1 MIKYKTGGGDIM
13 NDNKSTNIGSEIESL
28 PHDYI
33 SDSTKWMIDMLSQ
46 YIPINRDR
54 NVFGR

>member
-1 MIKYKTGGGDIM
+1 M

-33 SDSTKWMIDMLSQ
+33 SDSTKWMIDVLSQ

>member
-1 MIKYKTGGGDIM
+1 M
-13 NDNKSTNIGSEIESL
+13 NDNKSTNIGSEIESI
-28 PHDYI
+28 PSDYI

-46 YIPINRDR
+46 YIQIDRDR

>member
-1 MIKYKTGGGDIM
+1 M

-28 PHDYI
+28 PYNYI

-46 YIPINRDR
+46 YTPINRDR
-54 NVFGR
+54 DVFGR

>member
-1 MIKYKTGGGDIM
+1 M
-13 NDNKSTNIGSEIESL
+13 NDNKSTNIGSEIASL
-28 PHDYI
+28 PRDYI
-33 SDSTKWMIDMLSQ
+33 SDSTKWMIDMLSR

>member
-1 MIKYKTGGGDIM
+1 M
-13 NDNKSTNIGSEIESL
+13 NDNKSTSIGSEIVSL
-28 PHDYI
+28 PRDYI

-46 YIPINRDR
+46 YILVNRDR

>member
-1 MIKYKTGGGDIM
+1 M
-13 NDNKSTNIGSEIESL
+13 NDNKSTNIGSEIESV
-28 PHDYI
+28 PTNYI

-46 YIPINRDR
+46 YMLINRDR